1 MLART
6 ARQASGR
13 GIVLLPAAALLVHQL
28 RYWLTYGSQASN
40 ELSGTGHAYLGEAV
54 PWIVMLTAAGVAT
67 FAARRRPGAQRP
79 FAERWLGSAVL
90 LVALYTLQETLEGLF
105 ASGHPAG
112 FAGVFGHGGWWA
124 VPVAVVVA
132 FLLALLL
139 RVADALA
146 RTTVAPPVT
155 RGAALLF
162 APVAVACL
170 RARPLA
176 TAAAGRA
183 PPRLFR

>member
-28 RYWLTYGSQASN
+28 RYWLTYGAQASN

-54 PWIVMLTAAGVAT
+54 PWIVMLTAARLAT
-67 FAARRRPGAQRP
+67 FAVRRNAGAERP
-79 FAERWLGSAVL
+79 FVERWLGSAAL
-90 LVALYTLQETLEGLF
+90 LLGLYVVQETLEGLF

-112 FAGVFGHGGWWA
+112 LAGVFGHGGWWA
-124 VPVAVVVA
+124 VPLAVAVA

-139 RVADALA
+139 RVADAIA
-146 RTTVAPPVT
+146 RSSVAPPVT
-155 RGAALLF
+155 RGGALLF
-162 APVAVACL
+162 APVVVAPV

-183 PPRLFR
+183 PPLLR

>member
-1 MLART
+1 
-6 ARQASGR
+6 
-13 GIVLLPAAALLVHQL
+13 LVHQL

-90 LVALYTLQETLEGLF
+90 LLALFALQETLEGLF
-105 ASGHPAG
+105 ASGHPGG
-112 FAGVFGHGGWWA
+112 FSAVFGHGGWWA
-124 VPVAVVVA
+124 IPVALVVA

-146 RTTVAPPVT
+146 RTSDAPPVA

-162 APVAVACL
+162 VPVVVAPL

-183 PPRLFR
+183 PPQSLR